1 MASPHRL
8 KIDFVSDVSC
18 PWCVI
23 GLLALQQALQRLEGR
38 VLAELHFQPFEL
50 NPHMPA
56 AGQDIGEHLHEKYGS
71 TVEQAAQVRETIRLR
86 GAELGFSFNMQGRSR
101 IYNTFDAHRLLHWAR
116 LEGHQLPLKM
126 ALFRAYFSEGENPSS
141 HELLIRLAGEVGLD
155 QARAAEILAG
165 DEFAAEV
172 RAAEEAYQ
180 GNGIHAVP
188 AIIINDRHLL
198 QGGQPVETFELALR
212 QIAELA

>member
-165 DEFAAEV
+165 DQFAAEV

>member
-38 VLAELHFQPFEL
+38 VLVELHFQPFEL